1 MKKKVDC
8 VHFCVS
14 IDVGSHKNQSDQKVI
29 VVPFD
34 CDHISTAQHGYKI
47 PVLNI
52 KKNISYITNYTNYTM
67 LTRQ

>member
-34 CDHISTAQHGYKI
+34 CDHISKGQHGYKI

-52 KKNISYITNYTNYTM
+52 KKKY
-67 LTRQ
+67 